1 MKDFDDAISARLLTS
16 ATALY
21 ALVGGNIYDALAPA
35 IQLPYAAFGV
45 QGGGLTND
53 APGDFAELVYQAR
66 GVARTQATA
75 NAIDE
80 AISARLHNQDFSVPG
95 WTLVSC
101 MRETDVRL
109 EEMVGGAV
117 AFHRG
122 ALYRIRA
129 QRSL

>member
-1 MKDFDDAISARLLTS
+1 MKDFDAAISAQLMVP

-21 ALVGGNIYDALAPA
+21 ALVGSAVYDALAPETTP
-35 IQLPYAAFGV
+35 LPYATYGV

-66 GVARTQATA
+66 GIARTQATA

-80 AISARLHNQDFSVPG
+80 AISARLHNQNFSVPG
-95 WTLVSC
+95 WALVSC

-129 QRSL
+129 QRS